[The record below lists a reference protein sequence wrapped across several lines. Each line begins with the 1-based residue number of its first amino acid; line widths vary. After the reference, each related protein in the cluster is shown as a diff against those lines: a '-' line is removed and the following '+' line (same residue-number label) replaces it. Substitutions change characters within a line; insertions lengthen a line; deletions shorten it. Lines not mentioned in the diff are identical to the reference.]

1 MIDAFCITRTRYFS
15 MLRKE
20 RFGLTVTANITGFNL
35 DDSVFGAIMIIA
47 ADNSSQTVNYALGDA
62 DAPRTFGSVPYSE
75 IMTVIKTSKCRGV
88 ECGRHSQPGVSFSDK
103 RQLSN
108 MAILA
113 GSNICP
119 AGFDGGVGIRSPC
132 EKCPCAKNVTLR
144 QRIQIIAGVNDRSA
158 RLIAITNRR
167 HP

>member
-108 MAILA
+108 MIWQYWRKVIYALPDSTA
-113 GSNICP
+113 ASVSG
-119 AGFDGGVGIRSPC
+119 RR
-132 EKCPCAKNVTLR
+132 AKNVHALKT
-144 QRIQIIAGVNDRSA
+144 
-158 RLIAITNRR
+158 
-167 HP
+167 